1 MKLINKKRQTGKTTG
16 LIYTSEA
23 TGYSIIVN
31 TEEERRYINKAVE
44 KMGCTIPPVY
54 LVEEVRNGM
63 KGTSPIDK
71 TAGCKFLLDDCEKIL
86 AKALESYL
94 NCELFAATLSIDNQP
109 PKQFGIE
116 DVGKSYSAEVV
127 QNYESDYASK
137 VKSANISSQLDTSD
151 DSDIDSLLNNTK
163 DIIDKGR
170 RSLMS
175 RGK

>member
-63 KGTSPIDK
+63 SGGFVVLK
-71 TAGCKFLLDDCEKIL
+71 
-86 AKALESYL
+86 Y
-94 NCELFAATLSIDNQP
+94 Q
-109 PKQFGIE
+109 KQ
-116 DVGKSYSAEVV
+116 YPH
-127 QNYESDYASK
+127 
-137 VKSANISSQLDTSD
+137 L
-151 DSDIDSLLNNTK
+151 
-163 DIIDKGR
+163 
-170 RSLMS
+170 
-175 RGK
+175 